1 MMPTNPKQMK
11 KMMKQMGINM
21 EEIDA
26 EEVII
31 RKHDEELIFR
41 NPQISK
47 IVAKGQETFQ
57 ITGEYETVER
67 EVDVSDDD
75 VQLVAEQTG
84 ASEDDARKA
93 LKEAKG
99 DIAEATMKLQG

>member
-11 KMMKQMGINM
+11 KMMKQMGVNM

-31 RKHDEELIFR
+31 RTHDEDMIFK
-41 NPQISK
+41 NPSVSK
-47 IVAKGQETFQ
+47 IVAKGTETFQ
-57 ITGEYETVER
+57 ITGEYETVQR
-67 EVDVSDDD
+67 EVEVSEDD
-75 VQLVAEQTG
+75 VQLVVEQTN
-84 ASEDDARKA
+84 ASEEDARKA

>member
-31 RKHDEELIFR
+31 RKHDEELIFK

-47 IVAKGQETFQ
+47 IIAKGQETFQ
-57 ITGEYETVER
+57 ITGEYETVQR
-67 EVDVSDDD
+67 EVEVSDDD
-75 VQLVAEQTG
+75 VQLVVEQTG
-84 ASEDDARKA
+84 ASEEDARKA